1 MARRRCLT
9 TQMGGVVDLAV
20 AAQQVGAVGTRERL
34 VSGGKVHDREAPGA
48 EPCPRMAD
56 DALTVGS
63 AMAQRL
69 GHGGQALRVAQRRAC
84 PEGYRAEDAAHGL
97 TPLLGKDHTRHS
109 GPARRAEAHCS
120 PTWLEWPRRRCG

>member
-20 AAQQVGAVGTRERL
+20 ADHPAGAVGTLERL

-69 GHGGQALRVAQRRAC
+69 GHGGQALRGAQRRAC
-84 PEGYRAEDAAHGL
+84 PGGYRAEDAAPGL
-97 TPLLGKDHTRHS
+97 PPLLGQD
-109 GPARRAEAHCS
+109 
-120 PTWLEWPRRRCG
+120 PTPQ